1 MGGGGKSM
9 PFSSQEEVSFP
20 RGESAELQRL
30 RGLERAGKSFRA
42 ALRTAKWEKT
52 EDSGGTSGRC
62 PFSPADPQL
71 RSEGRCR
78 AVAVAVV
85 RSREEK
91 RPIGRRAFWWA
102 AAMQGERWVRPAG
115 GGLIRGALRAGLRE
129 PWLGAVAWTSET
141 ASLPG
146 TAACRRGG
154 RSPAGLVGP
163 RGSRRPT
170 AASCEGRPAA
180 GRGGAGSRAV
190 RAGAAGVEVGALLN
204 VRGPLSRGRASVE
217 QGRRRGTPEPFP
229 KRVVCKPAK

>member
-1 MGGGGKSM
+1 M

-30 RGLERAGKSFRA
+30 RGLEGAGKSFRA
-42 ALRTAKWEKT
+42 ALWTAKWEKT
-52 EDSGGTSGRC
+52 EDCGGTSGRC

-78 AVAVAVV
+78 AVAVV

-91 RPIGRRAFWWA
+91 RPIGQRAFWWA
-102 AAMQGERWVRPAG
+102 AAMRGERWVRPAG
-115 GGLIRGALRAGLRE
+115 GGLMRGALRAGLRE

-154 RSPAGLVGP
+154 EDPRQGSSGP
-163 RGSRRPT
+163 
-170 AASCEGRPAA
+170 E
-180 GRGGAGSRAV
+180 
-190 RAGAAGVEVGALLN
+190 GAAGPPPRAA
-204 VRGPLSRGRASVE
+204 RDGRV
-217 QGRRRGTPEPFP
+217 QGCPRRG
-229 KRVVCKPAK
+229 CWC

>member
-154 RSPAGLVGP
+154 KIPGRARRAPREPPAHRREL
-163 RGSRRPT
+163 RGTAGGRTRRGRVQ
-170 AASCEGRPAA
+170 GRP
-180 GRGGAGSRAV
+180 
-190 RAGAAGVEVGALLN
+190 
-204 VRGPLSRGRASVE
+204 
-217 QGRRRGTPEPFP
+217 RRG
-229 KRVVCKPAK
+229 CWC